1 MIYYNM
7 LLQYLSIHD
16 IIIIDKIGLDLSE
29 GKEMENIDIV
39 LNAITTV
46 GFPIVMCGIL
56 LWYIYKS
63 QKSHKEEVT
72 QLTEAIQNNTVVMEK
87 ILTKIGG

>member
-1 MIYYNM
+1 
-7 LLQYLSIHD
+7 
-16 IIIIDKIGLDLSE
+16 
-29 GKEMENIDIV
+29 
-39 LNAITTV
+39 
-46 GFPIVMCGIL
+46 MCGIL

-63 QKSHKEEVT
+63 QKNHKEEVM

>member
-1 MIYYNM
+1 M

-56 LWYIYKS
+56 LWYIYES
-63 QKSHKEEVT
+63 QKNHKEEVMH
-72 QLTEAIQNNTVVMEK
+72 LTEAIQNNTVVMEK

>member
-1 MIYYNM
+1 
-7 LLQYLSIHD
+7 
-16 IIIIDKIGLDLSE
+16 
-29 GKEMENIDIV
+29 MENIDIV

-63 QKSHKEEVT
+63 QKSHKEEVMR
-72 QLTEAIQNNTVVMEK
+72 LTEAIQNNTVVMEK

>member
-1 MIYYNM
+1 
-7 LLQYLSIHD
+7 
-16 IIIIDKIGLDLSE
+16 
-29 GKEMENIDIV
+29 MENIDIV

-63 QKSHKEEVT
+63 QKNHKEEVM
-72 QLTEAIQNNTVVMEK
+72 QLSEAIQNNTIVMGK
-87 ILTKIGG
+87 ILAKIGG

>member
-1 MIYYNM
+1 M

-16 IIIIDKIGLDLSE
+16 IIIINKIGLDLSE
-29 GKEMENIDIV
+29 GKEMENIDIA

-46 GFPIVMCGIL
+46 GFPIAMCCIL

-63 QKSHKEEVT
+63 QKNHKEEVT
-72 QLTEAIQNNTVVMEK
+72 HLTEAIQNNTVVMEK
-87 ILTKIGG
+87 ILTKIGS

>member
-1 MIYYNM
+1 M

-16 IIIIDKIGLDLSE
+16 IIIINKIGLDLSE

-56 LWYIYKS
+56 LWYIYKT

-72 QLTEAIQNNTVVMEK
+72 RLTEAIQNNTIVMEK
-87 ILTKIGG
+87 ILTKIGE

>member
-1 MIYYNM
+1 M

-39 LNAITTV
+39 LNAIATV
-46 GFPIVMCGIL
+46 GFPIVMCGL
-56 LWYIYKS
+56 LLLYIYKS
-63 QKSHKEEVT
+63 QKNHKEEVT
-72 QLTEAIQNNTVVMEK
+72 HLTEAIQNNTVVMEK

>member
-1 MIYYNM
+1 M

-16 IIIIDKIGLDLSE
+16 IIIINKIGLDLSE

-87 ILTKIGG
+87 ILTKIGD

>member
-1 MIYYNM
+1 
-7 LLQYLSIHD
+7 
-16 IIIIDKIGLDLSE
+16 
-29 GKEMENIDIV
+29 MENIDIV

-63 QKSHKEEVT
+63 QKNHIEEVM
-72 QLTEAIQNNTVVMEK
+72 QLTEAIQNNTIVMEK

>member
-1 MIYYNM
+1 M

-56 LWYIYKS
+56 LWYIYKN
-63 QKSHKEEVT
+63 QKNHKEEVT
-72 QLTEAIQNNTVVMEK
+72 HLTEAIQNNTVVMEK

>member
-1 MIYYNM
+1 
-7 LLQYLSIHD
+7 
-16 IIIIDKIGLDLSE
+16 
-29 GKEMENIDIV
+29 MENIDIV

-56 LWYIYKS
+56 LGYIYKS
-63 QKSHKEEVT
+63 QKNHKEEVM
-72 QLTEAIQNNTVVMEK
+72 QLTEAIQNNTIVMEK

>member
-1 MIYYNM
+1 
-7 LLQYLSIHD
+7 
-16 IIIIDKIGLDLSE
+16 
-29 GKEMENIDIV
+29 MENIDIV

-56 LWYIYKS
+56 SWYIYKS
-63 QKSHKEEVT
+63 QKNHKEEVM

>member
-1 MIYYNM
+1 M

-63 QKSHKEEVT
+63 QKNHNEEVT
-72 QLTEAIQNNTVVMEK
+72 RLTEAIQNNTVVMEK

>member
-1 MIYYNM
+1 
-7 LLQYLSIHD
+7 
-16 IIIIDKIGLDLSE
+16 
-29 GKEMENIDIV
+29 MENIDIV

-72 QLTEAIQNNTVVMEK
+72 HLTEAIQNNTVVMEK

>member
-1 MIYYNM
+1 M

-39 LNAITTV
+39 LNAITMV
-46 GFPIVMCGIL
+46 GFPIVMCVIL

-63 QKSHKEEVT
+63 QKNHKEEVT
-72 QLTEAIQNNTVVMEK
+72 RLTEAIQNNTVVMEK

>member
-1 MIYYNM
+1 M

-46 GFPIVMCGIL
+46 GFPIVMCVIL

-63 QKSHKEEVT
+63 QKNHKEEVT
-72 QLTEAIQNNTVVMEK
+72 HLTEAIQNNTVVMEK
-87 ILTKIGG
+87 ILIKIGG

>member
-1 MIYYNM
+1 
-7 LLQYLSIHD
+7 
-16 IIIIDKIGLDLSE
+16 
-29 GKEMENIDIV
+29 MENIDII

-63 QKSHKEEVT
+63 QKNHKEEVM
-72 QLTEAIQNNTVVMEK
+72 QLSEAIQNNTIVMEK
-87 ILTKIGG
+87 ILAKIGG

>member
-1 MIYYNM
+1 M

-46 GFPIVMCGIL
+46 GFPIVMCVIL

-63 QKSHKEEVT
+63 QKNHKEEVT
-72 QLTEAIQNNTVVMEK
+72 RLTEAIQNNTVVMEK

>member
-1 MIYYNM
+1 
-7 LLQYLSIHD
+7 
-16 IIIIDKIGLDLSE
+16 
-29 GKEMENIDIV
+29 MENIDIV

-63 QKSHKEEVT
+63 QKAHKEEVT
-72 QLTEAIQNNTVVMEK
+72 HLTDAIQNNTVVMEK

>member
-1 MIYYNM
+1 M
-7 LLQYLSIHD
+7 LLQYLSMHD

-29 GKEMENIDIV
+29 GKEMENIDIL

-46 GFPIVMCGIL
+46 GFPIVMCSIL

-63 QKSHKEEVT
+63 QKIHKEEVT
-72 QLTEAIQNNTVVMEK
+72 HLTEAIQNNTVVMEK

>member
-1 MIYYNM
+1 M

-29 GKEMENIDIV
+29 GKEMENIDTV

-63 QKSHKEEVT
+63 QKNHKEEVT
-72 QLTEAIQNNTVVMEK
+72 RLTEAIQNNTVVMEK
-87 ILTKIGG
+87 ILTKIGS

>member
-1 MIYYNM
+1 M

-63 QKSHKEEVT
+63 QKNHNEEVT
-72 QLTEAIQNNTVVMEK
+72 HLTEAIQNNTVVMEK

>member
-1 MIYYNM
+1 M
-7 LLQYLSIHD
+7 LLHCLSRHG

-29 GKEMENIDIV
+29 GKEMENIDIL
-39 LNAITTV
+39 LNAISTV

-56 LWYIYKS
+56 LWYTYKS
-63 QKSHKEEVT
+63 QKNHKEEVT
-72 QLTEAIQNNTVVMEK
+72 HLTEAIQNNTVVMEK

>member
-1 MIYYNM
+1 M

-72 QLTEAIQNNTVVMEK
+72 HLTEAIQNNTVVMEK

>member
-1 MIYYNM
+1 M

>member
-1 MIYYNM
+1 
-7 LLQYLSIHD
+7 
-16 IIIIDKIGLDLSE
+16 
-29 GKEMENIDIV
+29 MENIDIV

-63 QKSHKEEVT
+63 QKSHKEEVM

>member
-1 MIYYNM
+1 M

-16 IIIIDKIGLDLSE
+16 IIIIIDKIGLDLSE

>member
-1 MIYYNM
+1 
-7 LLQYLSIHD
+7 
-16 IIIIDKIGLDLSE
+16 
-29 GKEMENIDIV
+29 MENIDIV

-63 QKSHKEEVT
+63 QKNYKEEVM

>member
-1 MIYYNM
+1 M

-56 LWYIYKS
+56 LLYIYKS
-63 QKSHKEEVT
+63 QKNHTEEVM

>member
-16 IIIIDKIGLDLSE
+16 IIIIDKIGLDLSD

-46 GFPIVMCGIL
+46 GFPIVMCGVL
-56 LWYIYKS
+56 LWYTYKS
-63 QKSHKEEVT
+63 QKNHKEEIT
-72 QLTEAIQNNTVVMEK
+72 QLTDAIQNNTVVMEK

>member
-1 MIYYNM
+1 
-7 LLQYLSIHD
+7 
-16 IIIIDKIGLDLSE
+16 
-29 GKEMENIDIV
+29 MENIDIV

-63 QKSHKEEVT
+63 QKNHNEEVM
-72 QLTEAIQNNTVVMEK
+72 QLAEAIQNNTVVMEK

>member
-1 MIYYNM
+1 M

-63 QKSHKEEVT
+63 QKTHKEEVT
-72 QLTEAIQNNTVVMEK
+72 HLTEAIQNNTVVMEK

>member
-1 MIYYNM
+1 M

-16 IIIIDKIGLDLSE
+16 IIIIEKIGLDLSE

-46 GFPIVMCGIL
+46 GFPIVMCAIL

-63 QKSHKEEVT
+63 QKNHKEEVT
-72 QLTEAIQNNTVVMEK
+72 RLTEAIQNNTVVMEK

>member
-1 MIYYNM
+1 M
-7 LLQYLSIHD
+7 LLHCLSRHG

-29 GKEMENIDIV
+29 GKEMENIDII

-56 LWYIYKS
+56 LWYTYKS
-63 QKSHKEEVT
+63 QKNHKEEVT
-72 QLTEAIQNNTVVMEK
+72 QLAEAIQNNTVVMEK

>member
-1 MIYYNM
+1 
-7 LLQYLSIHD
+7 
-16 IIIIDKIGLDLSE
+16 
-29 GKEMENIDIV
+29 MENIDIV

-63 QKSHKEEVT
+63 QKNHKEEVM

-87 ILTKIGG
+87 F

>member
-1 MIYYNM
+1 
-7 LLQYLSIHD
+7 
-16 IIIIDKIGLDLSE
+16 
-29 GKEMENIDIV
+29 MENIDIV

-46 GFPIVMCGIL
+46 GFPIVMCVIL

-63 QKSHKEEVT
+63 QKNHKEEVM
-72 QLTEAIQNNTVVMEK
+72 QLTEAIQNNTIVMEK

>member
-1 MIYYNM
+1 M

-46 GFPIVMCGIL
+46 GFPIVMCVIL
-56 LWYIYKS
+56 LWCIYKS
-63 QKSHKEEVT
+63 QKDHKEEVT
-72 QLTEAIQNNTVVMEK
+72 HLTEAIQNNTVVMEK